1 MPEAKTYKHLS
12 AEERAV
18 IMIEHDNG
26 SSVRRIARRLGRSA
40 SSVSR
45 EIRRNVVP
53 TTSNQV
59 NAPARAGYDA
69 TQAARRYRE
78 RRKRCVRWPR
88 LAAGGALYRYVHDR
102 LIYDRWSPQQIA
114 IRLKLMHPMTL
125 PSA

>member
-53 TTSNQV
+53 TTSDQV
-59 NAPARAGYDA
+59 NAPVVRAGYDA
-69 TQAARRYRE
+69 TQAARRYCE
-78 RRKRCVRWPR
+78 RRKRCVRRPR
-88 LAAGGALYRYVHDR
+88 
-102 LIYDRWSPQQIA
+102 
-114 IRLKLMHPMTL
+114 
-125 PSA
+125 